1 MINRRDW
8 MRLTGVGVLT
18 SLLSAKY
25 SPQRA
30 IAQTTGTGVTIQWL
44 GHSCFLCTGN
54 NLRVLSN
61 PFEPLGCT
69 ANYPAPRVNADVV
82 MISSR
87 LLDEGAAGGLPNNPQ
102 LMVEPGVY
110 EVGGIRFQGIR
121 TFHDR
126 QRGRRFGENIVWRW
140 NQGGVNILH
149 LGGIASPIDIEQRIL
164 MGSPDVAMIPI
175 GGGPKNYNPQE
186 AMDAIR
192 ALQPKVVFPTQYLT
206 NNADP
211 NSCDLVPLEEFL
223 TLARAEE
230 LNINTI
236 SGNQTTI
243 RPQDLPQ
250 RGTLIRV
257 FR

>member
-8 MRLTGVGVLT
+8 MRLTGMGVLT

-25 SPQRA
+25 SPQGA
-30 IAQTTGTGVTIQWL
+30 IAQNRGTGVTIQWL
-44 GHSCFLCTGN
+44 GHSCFLSTGN

-61 PFEPLGCT
+61 PFEPVGCT
-69 ANYPAPRVNADVV
+69 ANYPAPRVNVDAV

-126 QRGRRFGENIVWRW
+126 QRGRRFGDNIVWRW

-211 NSCDLVPLEEFL
+211 NSCDLAPLDEFL

-230 LNINTI
+230 LNIRTI
-236 SGNQTTI
+236 QGNQTTI

-257 FR
+257 FS